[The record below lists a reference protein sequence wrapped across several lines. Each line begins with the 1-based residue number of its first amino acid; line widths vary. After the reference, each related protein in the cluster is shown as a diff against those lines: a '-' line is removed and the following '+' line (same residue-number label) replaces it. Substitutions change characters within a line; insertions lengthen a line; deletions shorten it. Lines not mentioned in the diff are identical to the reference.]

1 MARATICFVCSA
13 LMAVTVGCSDEGAGT
28 GGAGGDGGSGG
39 SDTVTLNV
47 TTTEAQSL
55 SPIGPALEGVRL
67 CEADTTNCA
76 TTDSDGMASIELP
89 ADEEVSYTL
98 EKDGYAPYLVAD
110 VTDDALFQNGP
121 WAMYSD
127 ALIEELLGELGVA
140 SPMGGQLILRA
151 VSGSVIEGIAGITF
165 ELVDETATPFYNQQ
179 DWTPSFDL
187 TATTSIGQGGF
198 VELATGEYQVE
209 YGGTA
214 ANCSVQIG
222 WPGDA
227 AGRVEVPVRVGHISF
242 GTMVCDE
249 P

>member
-1 MARATICFVCSA
+1 MKALEPGAQEATV
-13 LMAVTVGCSDEGAGT
+13 VR
-28 GGAGGDGGSGG
+28 GG

-76 TTDSDGMASIELP
+76 TTGSDGMASIELS

-98 EKDGYAPYLVAD
+98 EKEGYAPYLVAD

-165 ELVDETATPFYNQQ
+165 ELVDETAAPFYNEQL
-179 DWTPSFDL
+179 DAVLRPNRHNVHRS
-187 TATTSIGQGGF
+187 
-198 VELATGEYQVE
+198 
-209 YGGTA
+209 
-214 ANCSVQIG
+214 G
-222 WPGDA
+222 WLRRA
-227 AGRVEVPVRVGHISF
+227 SHWRVSGRVRRDRGELQRSDRLAG
-242 GTMVCDE
+242 
-249 P
+249 